1 MKNIV
6 SCSLIYE
13 SSDVVFG
20 SVNWSIK
27 STVRIRK
34 IFSSESVVKGICSI
48 NWVDYGKN
56 NSDFDTL
63 KFILLVDNGENWS
76 SCTWGNTESDTI
88 NL

>member
-1 MKNIV
+1 LKNIV
-6 SCSLIYE
+6 SCSLINE

-34 IFSSESVVKGICSI
+34 IFSSESVVEGILTI
-48 NWVDYGKN
+48 NWVDDSKN

-63 KFILLVDNGENWS
+63 EFILLVDNGENWS
-76 SCTWGNTESDTI
+76 SCT
-88 NL
+88 